1 MPDTATTLRP
11 GRTRA
16 GTTGTTRT
24 SSVLIHA
31 LLIVGAV
38 IMVAPFFWELVTSL
52 KTFAE
57 STAVPP
63 TIFPASPQFVNFSE
77 VFAALPFAVQ
87 FVNTV
92 IMTVARTAGQV
103 LFCSAAGY
111 AFARLQFPGRG
122 VLFILFLS
130 VLMIPSQLF
139 LLSQYEIMQS
149 LGLLNTVTALALP
162 GIFSAFGTFLMRQ
175 FFLQLPPELD
185 EAARIDGANPF
196 QVFWRIMLPLATNG
210 MLALGVLTAIW
221 SWNDLLW
228 PLVVNNAP
236 DKMPLSAGLATLQG
250 QFLTNY
256 PVLMAGSILASV
268 PMIVL
273 FVIFQKN
280 MLEGIASSGIKG

>member
-1 MPDTATTLRP
+1 MPDTAATLRP

-63 TIFPASPQFVNFSE
+63 KIFPASPQFVNFSE